1 MRLYEHQ
8 ASGTV
13 DRARSLRRDA
23 TDAERRLWRELR
35 EAMPEAK
42 WRRQVPVG
50 PYFADFLSIRAKL
63 VVEVDG
69 GQHADAA
76 DYDARRTRFIEA
88 QGYRVVR
95 VWNTD
100 VMGNLPG
107 VLDLIRRELPLPLGE
122 GRGEGDRPSEGDR
135 P

>member
-1 MRLYEHQ
+1 MRLYKHQ

-13 DRARSLRRDA
+13 DRARSLRRAA
-23 TDAERRLWRELR
+23 TDAETRLWRGLR
-35 EAMPEAK
+35 EAMPQAK

-50 PYFADFLSIRAKL
+50 PYFADFLSVRAKL

-69 GQHADAA
+69 GQHAEAVA
-76 DYDARRTRFIEA
+76 YDERRTRFIEGE
-88 QGYRVVR
+88 GYRVIR

-107 VLDLIRRELPLPLGE
+107 VLELIADELPLPLGE
-122 GRGEGDRPSEGDR
+122 GRDEGDTP
-135 P
+135 

>member
-1 MRLYEHQ
+1 VQLYERQ

-23 TDAERRLWRELR
+23 TDAERRLWRGLR
-35 EAMPEAK
+35 EAMPDAK

-50 PYFADFLSIRAKL
+50 QYFADFLNFEGKL

-76 DYDARRTRFIEA
+76 EYDARRTRFIEA
-88 QGYRVVR
+88 QGFRVVR
-95 VWNTD
+95 AWNTD
-100 VMGNLPG
+100 VMGDLEG
-107 VLDLIRRELPLPLGE
+107 VLTLIRSKLPLPLGE
-122 GRGEGDRPSEGDR
+122 GWGEGDKS
-135 P
+135 

>member
-1 MRLYEHQ
+1 MQLYERQ

-23 TDAERRLWRELR
+23 TDAERRLWRGLR
-35 EAMPEAK
+35 EAMPDAK

-50 PYFADFLSIRAKL
+50 QYFADFLNFEGKL

-76 DYDARRTRFIEA
+76 EYDARRTRFIEA
-88 QGYRVVR
+88 QGFRVVR
-95 VWNTD
+95 AWNTD
-100 VMGNLPG
+100 VMGDLEG
-107 VLDLIRRELPLPLGE
+107 VLTLIRSKLPLPLGE
-122 GRGEGDRPSEGDR
+122 GWGEGDKS
-135 P
+135 